1 MYNNL
6 DISMK
11 KPLLLASQSKA
22 RRMLLQEAQIPFTL
36 LAQEANEKECDWSQ
50 NLNDVVLSIARHK
63 MDNIIMPQGHEG
75 QIEWVLTADT
85 LCYSQDGVICGK
97 PIDRQDAINMI
108 QKARKGMQIA
118 TAFCLHKKQL
128 KNGLW
133 QTIKKKEQVVAGFC
147 IFDVPDSYMQEYL
160 QTTAIFAIAGAM
172 CIEARGQLFLKE
184 VSGSYSAILGLP
196 MYELGKALEELG
208 FFDQ

>member
-1 MYNNL
+1 
-6 DISMK
+6 MK

-36 LAQEANEKECDWSQ
+36 LAQDANEKECDWSQ
-50 NLNDVVLSIARHK
+50 NLNDVVLSIAQHK
-63 MDNIIMPQGHEG
+63 MNNLVMSHAQDG

-85 LCYSQDGVICGK
+85 LCYSKDGVICGK
-97 PIDRQDAINMI
+97 PVDRDDAIAMI
-108 QKARKGMQIA
+108 KRARKGMQIA

-128 KNGLW
+128 SNGSW
-133 QTIKKKEQVVAGFC
+133 QTVEKKEQVVMGFC
-147 IFDVPDSYMQEYL
+147 IFDVPDAYMQEYL
-160 QTTAIFAIAGAM
+160 QTAAIFAIAGAM

-196 MYELGKALEELG
+196 IYELGKALEELG